1 MLHEKVR
8 SVSDFFAGATL
19 VTKKVGVLWYFSNL
33 PEICYHPA
41 HRHYNGTN
49 NFAMGKLLVIDEQG
63 GAKVP
68 FLRGMLTRSLQD
80 AGLNFANA
88 YKLATDI
95 RDELDDIDEITS
107 TELRARTIEVLSEYH
122 PGKTLRR
129 YQRADIYRENL
140 QVVYSDGHSAPFSR
154 GIHAQR
160 LESCSLPHNKCNTI
174 ARLIHSRLVRDKQRK
189 ITTDELTAITYRTIR
204 KELDP
209 TSADYYLM
217 WDDFIDSGRPL
228 LVLLG
233 GVAGTG
239 KSTVATELAN
249 GLGIV
254 RTQSTDMLREVMRIL
269 IPERVAPLLHTSSF
283 AAGATADSADMYV
296 IKDDE
301 NLLYGFQRQAELVEV
316 ACQAVLQRA
325 LNERVSMIL
334 EGVHIRPTLLQHVD
348 TSDAVVVPLILCVL
362 DKEVLISHIKGRRVT
377 TRQRRAARYLES
389 IEQIWQLQSALLSE
403 ADGADIQIL
412 NNLDREQTVSEIIK
426 TITLTI
432 AATYSPSRL
441 KALKAPYK

>member
-1 MLHEKVR
+1 M
-8 SVSDFFAGATL
+8 S
-19 VTKKVGVLWYFSNL
+19 
-33 PEICYHPA
+33 
-41 HRHYNGTN
+41 
-49 NFAMGKLLVIDEQG
+49 KLLVTDEQG

-95 RDELDDIDEITS
+95 RDELDDVEEITGA
-107 TELRARTIEVLSEYH
+107 ELRARTIEALSEYH

-154 GIHAQR
+154 GMHAQR
-160 LESCSLPHNKCNTI
+160 LESCSLPRNKCNTI
-174 ARLIHSRLVRDKQRK
+174 ARMIHSKLVRDKQRQ
-189 ITTDELTAITYRTIR
+189 ITTDDLTAFTYRTIR
-204 KELDP
+204 KELDQA
-209 TSADYYLM
+209 SADYYLM
-217 WDDFIDSGRPL
+217 WDDFIDSDRPL

-254 RTQSTDMLREVMRIL
+254 RTQSTDMLREVMRSL
-269 IPERVAPLLHTSSF
+269 IPERVSPLLHTSSF
-283 AAGATADSADMYV
+283 IAGAAADSADMYV

-301 NLLYGFQRQAELVEV
+301 SLLYGFQRQAELVEV

-325 LNERVSMIL
+325 LNERVSMVL

-348 TSDAVVVPLILCVL
+348 TSDAVVVRLILCVL
-362 DKEVLISHIKGRRVT
+362 DKDVLISHIKGRRAT
-377 TRQRRAARYLES
+377 TRQRRAARYLER
-389 IEQIWQLQSALLSE
+389 IEEIWQLQSALLSE
-403 ADGADIQIL
+403 ADSADIQIL

-441 KALKAPYK
+441 KAMKARYK